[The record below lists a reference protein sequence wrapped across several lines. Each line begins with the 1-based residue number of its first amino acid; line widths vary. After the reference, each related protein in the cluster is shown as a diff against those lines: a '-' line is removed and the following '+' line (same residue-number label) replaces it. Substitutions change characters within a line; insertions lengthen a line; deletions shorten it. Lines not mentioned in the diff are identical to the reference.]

1 MLSETWSLIVNQS
14 DFFTDLMIQHLEISL
29 ISVVFAIIIGLGLGI
44 FISEYPKNKWVLAIV
59 NLIYTIP
66 SIALFGFLI
75 PVSGV
80 GNTSAVIALTIY
92 GLLPMVRNTYT
103 GIRTIDDRIIEAAKG
118 MGSTVLQIL
127 LKIKL
132 PLALPHIMSAIRNM
146 AVMTIA
152 LAGIA
157 SFIGAGGLGVA
168 IYRGI
173 TTNNMPLIVAGSVL
187 ISVLAICIDL
197 ILGYFEKISAPGAK
211 RPNFL
216 KYYKN
221 KKVWACIII
230 VCILIG
236 GYVAYEQNPANTIHI
251 ASKSYTEEYITGEL
265 LKQVIEAHTDLN
277 VELTSGVAVG
287 SGTIHRGM
295 ESGDFDLY
303 PEYTGVAWLS
313 ILHKNSTYD
322 ETQFDDLNSYYEDNY
337 NMTWYN
343 KYGFEDTYG
352 IGVTKEV
359 ADKYNLKTYSDL
371 AKVSNQLS
379 FGAESDFFARE
390 DGYDAICD
398 DYGMNFKDTMDLDV
412 SIKYDAVKQGQV
424 DVIDVYTTD
433 GRLENSNI
441 VVLEDDKDFYPSYYA
456 GTVINQQTLIDHP
469 EVADALDY
477 LTGNISTEDM
487 KHMNYEVDIE
497 GKDPSDVAHDFL
509 VSKHLI

>member
-118 MGSTVLQIL
+118 MGSTDLQIL

-197 ILGYFEKISAPGAK
+197 ILGYFEKISAQVQKG
-211 RPNFL
+211 
-216 KYYKN
+216 
-221 KKVWACIII
+221 
-230 VCILIG
+230 
-236 GYVAYEQNPANTIHI
+236 QN
-251 ASKSYTEEYITGEL
+251 S
-265 LKQVIEAHTDLN
+265 
-277 VELTSGVAVG
+277 
-287 SGTIHRGM
+287 
-295 ESGDFDLY
+295 
-303 PEYTGVAWLS
+303 
-313 ILHKNSTYD
+313 
-322 ETQFDDLNSYYEDNY
+322 
-337 NMTWYN
+337 
-343 KYGFEDTYG
+343 
-352 IGVTKEV
+352 
-359 ADKYNLKTYSDL
+359 
-371 AKVSNQLS
+371 
-379 FGAESDFFARE
+379 
-390 DGYDAICD
+390 
-398 DYGMNFKDTMDLDV
+398 
-412 SIKYDAVKQGQV
+412 
-424 DVIDVYTTD
+424 
-433 GRLENSNI
+433 
-441 VVLEDDKDFYPSYYA
+441 
-456 GTVINQQTLIDHP
+456 
-469 EVADALDY
+469 
-477 LTGNISTEDM
+477 
-487 KHMNYEVDIE
+487 
-497 GKDPSDVAHDFL
+497 
-509 VSKHLI
+509 